1 MIDVDIDITL
11 SEEEI
16 EEINNSDMA
25 SDHYTILPK
34 KRNKILGIYPCML
47 LQYLQFKY
55 NWFKKEKL
63 LTEDGFFYQTRAE
76 IEEETNLTR
85 EKQDTALEK
94 LTTLGL
100 VTTKIAG
107 QPAKKYYKINSLA
120 MFLLFHQKAKT
131 FTSCLCKSHKLACV
145 DHTANNK
152 QYNNLR
158 FNTSCSS
165 TFSESACKKIKPI
178 IKKNSRKEYIK
189 KGIKE
194 TLAKNQE
201 KREQIKK
208 AKLVRTTTFE
218 IDTILD
224 YWRSKGLTV
233 HREGTKAY
241 ACLIDRIKS
250 LLKGTLFNSFT
261 DKSNHNRK
269 FSMEEIKRAIDNY
282 CLAAYNSDY
291 EPSKKTFLQE
301 LKFMDFFLT
310 DRPCPEEK
318 RKSVFL
324 QFLLEKPKQIS
335 ESKIYGAKDDY
346 PHASKIIA
354 DWYKKTF
361 GNRDGGKYSLR
372 NRNDIVYA
380 TKEIAKFYEKNKNVL
395 NIENWKTMYSQTDP
409 IAFLSVQ
416 LTRAMD
422 KVLRENDIMFS
433 SFNTSWLKSEK
444 TFNERLPSF
453 LRKEQMM
460 RHNQ

>member
-1 MIDVDIDITL
+1 MEIDITL

-25 SDHYTILPK
+25 ADHYIILPK

-47 LQYLQFKY
+47 LQHLQFKH

-63 LTEDGFFYQTRAE
+63 LTKDGFFYQTRAE
-76 IEEETNLTR
+76 IEEETNLTID
-85 EKQDTALEK
+85 KQNVALEK
-94 LTTLGL
+94 LIKLGL
-100 VTTKIAG
+100 VSTKFAG
-107 QPAKKYYKINSLA
+107 MPAKKYYKINSLA
-120 MFLLFHQKAKT
+120 MFSLFHLIQEIPASCSRKFLHHDPGKT
-131 FTSCLCKSHKLACV
+131 
-145 DHTANNK
+145 TANNK

-269 FSMEEIKRAIDNY
+269 FSMEEIKRSIDNY

-422 KVLRENDIMFS
+422 KVLRENEIMFS

>member
-1 MIDVDIDITL
+1 MIDITL

-25 SDHYTILPK
+25 ADHFVILPK
-34 KRNKILGIYPCML
+34 KRNKILGIYPCIL
-47 LQYLQFKY
+47 LQYLQFKH

-63 LTEDGFFYQTRAE
+63 LTEDGFFYQTRTE

-120 MFLLFHQKAKT
+120 MFLLFHQKAET

-145 DHTANNK
+145 DYTGNNK
-152 QYNNLR
+152 EDNKLR

-165 TFSESACKKIKPI
+165 TFSESACKKFKPI
-178 IKKNSRKEYIK
+178 IKKDRKKEYIK
-189 KGIKE
+189 NGIKE

-201 KREQIKK
+201 KRLQDKK

-218 IDTILD
+218 IDIILD

-233 HREGTKAY
+233 HREGTKSY
-241 ACLIDRIKS
+241 ALLIDRIKS
-250 LLKGTLFNSFT
+250 LLKGTLFNSFI

-269 FSMEEIKRAIDNY
+269 FSTAEIKRSIDNY

-291 EPSKKTFLQE
+291 EPTNKTFLQE
-301 LKFMDFFLT
+301 LRFVDFFIT
-310 DRPCPEEK
+310 DKPCSTEK

-324 QFLLEKPKQIS
+324 QFLLERPRQTS
-335 ESKIYGAKDDY
+335 QSKIYGAKDEY
-346 PHASKIIA
+346 PHASKIIT

-361 GNRDGGKYSLR
+361 GNRDGGKYTLQ

-380 TKEIAKFYEKNKNVL
+380 TKEIAKFYEKNKSAL
-395 NIENWKTMYSQTDP
+395 KIDNWKTMYSQTDP
-409 IAFLSVQ
+409 IAFLAVQ
-416 LTRAMD
+416 LTRTMD
-422 KVLRENDIMFS
+422 KILREHDIMFS
-433 SFNTSWLKSEK
+433 SFTTSWLKSEK
-444 TFNERLPSF
+444 TFNERFPSF
-453 LRKEQMM
+453 LYQESMM
-460 RHNQ
+460 KRNQ